1 MKIID
6 IRHNHI
12 KISFSRHER
21 TTANNALNET
31 CNGMHI
37 SNYENIVGFT
47 REKIRSLLINKFNY
61 EIKEPGT
68 YFIMDFTNEEVMI
81 ITNSLNQTCKGLD
94 VREFHTR
101 TGAQLEEMQSLLEEF
116 RRLLAQI
123 KN

>member
-1 MKIID
+1 
-6 IRHNHI
+6 
-12 KISFSRHER
+12 
-21 TTANNALNET
+21 
-31 CNGMHI
+31 
-37 SNYENIVGFT
+37 
-47 REKIRSLLINKFNY
+47 
-61 EIKEPGT
+61 
-68 YFIMDFTNEEVMI
+68 MDFTNEEVMI